1 MQVGRSLDL
10 FAKKLNTENNNA
22 KPGSQKLKLF
32 RKEDGA
38 SLSMEA
44 VMGDLMCK
52 SELFDGESLI
62 LEFLTPDTVSES
74 SETLLSLDKYNK

>member
-22 KPGSQKLKLF
+22 KPDSQKLKVF

-38 SLSMEA
+38 SLPMEA

-62 LEFLTPDTVSES
+62 LEFLTPDTVLES

>member
-10 FAKKLNTENNNA
+10 FAKKLNTENNNS
-22 KPGSQKLKLF
+22 KPGSHKLKVF
-32 RKEDGA
+32 RKEDGS
-38 SLSMEA
+38 SLPMETI
-44 VMGDLMCK
+44 MGDLMCK

-74 SETLLSLDKYNK
+74 SETLLNLDKYNK

>member
-22 KPGSQKLKLF
+22 KPGSHKLKVF

-74 SETLLSLDKYNK
+74 SETLLCLDKYNK